1 MRYLFFII
9 FILQTSLS
17 QDLIINE
24 SMSKNNNAVYDE
36 DGDTPDWIEIYNN
49 STNPINMGDYYLTDD
64 SSDFGKWKF
73 PDGIINPD
81 SHIVVFASD
90 KDRTLWPGGDWM
102 PVINFGSNWHYLP
115 GSEQI
120 STDWNLIEFD
130 PVDWSSGPTPIGF
143 GDDDDMTTTDPVFSI
158 YMRKIF
164 EIEDIDNVIYGLL
177 HMDYDD
183 GFVVYV
189 NGVEVLRENLG
200 EPNTEVFYDQFAD
213 TNVEANIYRGI
224 NPVKFFIEN
233 IKYHLIEG
241 QNVLA
246 LQVHNASENLND
258 LTALPILSFYVGE
271 PPIPSE
277 TSEIKIKI
285 NADSYPQE
293 TSWELV
299 GINGTNFNESIAPG
313 TMTLSNTY
321 EWSFDVPTG
330 DYLFTMMDTWGDGI
344 CCEDGVPVDV
354 YNSDWE
360 SDGGWSVWPTD
371 VSTNNWEHSQGDGHD
386 NSYRSLE
393 LFGTSSTGYVAIW
406 QDVDVFPGELHQMS
420 VYAKQAS
427 ENPLQA
433 GQTAYAHIEFWA
445 WGWFGPY
452 MIEQHTTEIITPN
465 SPDDTWIKLN
475 LASEAP
481 EDAGWSKLVVVFN
494 NPSGNSNGA
503 IHFDNISYRNNVHNE
518 NSNFYTSGSYSLT
531 VGGSR
536 IVQGGS
542 FTDANIDTFDTEN
555 LFSDLLNYQ
564 DPYLHTNFKITAS
577 GETVFLINGNENIID
592 TMFVP
597 EMEQNLSYG
606 YHNDGGGAL
615 SLFSDPSPGETN
627 ENADAFYGY
636 TAAPEFS
643 STGGFKEQ
651 YFNLFITSETENAT
665 IYYTTDGS
673 KPNETSNV
681 YNNFIAINNNLLTNG
696 TQTSDEYGW
705 EFSPTYN
712 GIIIRAI
719 AIAPDH
725 VPSKIIT
732 NSYIYDPVNST
743 LPVVSIAIDPDDMF
757 DPITGMHV
765 PGNDFWP
772 WYPYYGSNFWEDWEK
787 EVHIELFEPGGYL
800 GFKQNAGMK
809 IFGGWSRAEAQKS
822 FSFFARSIYGE
833 GNFDYPLFPDS
844 DVDSYESFILRAHGQ
859 DNVMFRDGFHTTLAS
874 ENGVP
879 VQDYRPAVVYLNG
892 EFWGIQNI
900 REKVNEHYIETHY
913 DIENDNLDLLSTIAS
928 TDEPELLHG
937 STEDYLEIRQFI
949 SNNDMSIESNYEM
962 AAEHYDVERLIDY
975 KIAQIF
981 VMNYDWPGNNNKLF
995 KAKSSEGKWQ
1005 HIMFDSD
1012 FGFERWADLALD
1024 FIGSYQTY
1032 NMLDHAYGGGN
1043 VFNNPVWSTVIFT
1056 SFLDNPGFRNQFIN
1070 TYCDRINT
1078 TYSSEHT
1085 TYLIDSLKSVVA
1097 PYVSNHIFRYGPSPY
1112 DSYTPNT
1119 LVDYNSA
1126 IQRMYNFS
1134 LYRPDNAMNEM
1145 VEVFDLQ
1152 GTTNTISLFT
1162 NDSEAGHI
1170 KINSLSIDQQ
1180 GWSGKYFS
1188 DIPVSIKAVP
1198 EFGFAFSHWAN
1209 QYSLSDSINLMIAQN
1224 MTMTAHFVE
1233 IQNPYQD
1240 LIVINEINYHSS
1252 DDFDIGDWVELY
1264 NNSNQ
1269 DIDIS
1274 QWKFMDSDDSH
1285 IFTISDGV
1293 VIESGGYLVLCRD
1306 SSDFSQFFPNVENYI
1321 GEVDFGFSN
1330 GGELLRL
1337 MDNDDGIVDYVSYDD
1352 SAPWP
1357 LEPDGD
1363 GMTLELLNPSLNNND
1378 AENWVSSDVAL
1389 GTPGQQN
1396 SSYDA
1401 LSNDTDE
1408 IIPSVFALHQNYPNP
1423 FNPTTS
1429 IEYDLPNDSYTVVTV
1444 FDVMGKH
1451 VKTLV
1456 DENQSSGF
1464 KTIRWDAKNDEGE
1477 SVAAGM
1483 YIYQIKSGVNI
1494 ASNKMILL
1502 R

>member
-1 MRYLFFII
+1 MKYLIISFIVQLS
-9 FILQTSLS
+9 FSQT
-17 QDLIINE
+17 LIINE
-24 SMSKNNNAVYDE
+24 SMSKNNSAVYDE
-36 DGDTPDWIEIYNN
+36 DNDTPDWIEIYNN
-49 STNPINMGDYYLTDD
+49 SASPINMGDYYLTDD
-64 SSDFGKWKF
+64 RNDLQKWKF
-73 PDGIINPD
+73 PDGIINAD
-81 SHIVVFASD
+81 SHLVVFTSD
-90 KDRTLWPGGDWM
+90 KDRALWPGGDWI
-102 PVINFGSNWHYLP
+102 PVINFGSNWHYIT
-115 GSEQI
+115 GYEQNP
-120 STDWNLIEFD
+120 TDWNSIEFD
-130 PVDWSSGPTPIGF
+130 PTNWSSGPTPIGF
-143 GDDDDMTTTDPVFSI
+143 GDDDDMTIIDPVFSI
-158 YMRKIF
+158 FMRKVF
-164 EIEDIDNVIYGLL
+164 EVDDMDNVIYGLL

-183 GFVVYV
+183 GFVVYI

-200 EPNTEVFYDQFAD
+200 EPNTEVPYDQFAD
-213 TNVEANIYRGI
+213 TNVEANIYRGMK
-224 NPVKFFIEN
+224 PEKFFIEN
-233 IKYHLIEG
+233 IKDFLIEG

-246 LQVHNASENLND
+246 FQVHNASENLND

-271 PPIPSE
+271 SLTPSE

-285 NADSYPQE
+285 NADSYPEE

-299 GINGTNFNESIAPG
+299 GIDGTNFNESIAPG
-313 TMTLSNTY
+313 TITLSNVY

-330 DYLFTMMDTWGDGI
+330 DYLFKIMDTWGDGI

-371 VSTNNWEHSQGDGHD
+371 VSTNNWEHSQGNGHE
-386 NSYRSLE
+386 NSYRSIE
-393 LFGTSSTGYVAIW
+393 LSGTSSTGNVAIW
-406 QDVDVFPGELHQMS
+406 QQVDVYPGELHQMS
-420 VYAKQAS
+420 VYAKQTS
-427 ENPLQA
+427 ENALQA

-445 WGWFGPY
+445 WGWSGPY
-452 MIEQHTTEIITPN
+452 MIEQHTTDIITHN
-465 SPDDTWIKLN
+465 SPDDTWIKLDVT
-475 LASEAP
+475 AEAP
-481 EDAGWSKLVVVFN
+481 AEAGWTHLVVVFN
-494 NPSGNSNGA
+494 NQNGNSNGA
-503 IHFDNISYRNNVHNE
+503 IHFDDISYRNNVHNE
-518 NSNFYTSGSYSLT
+518 NSSFYTSGSYSLT
-531 VGGSR
+531 VNGSR

-542 FTDANIDTFDTEN
+542 FTDVNTDTFDTEN
-555 LFSDLLNYQ
+555 LFSDLLDYQ

-577 GETVFLINGNENIID
+577 GETVFLTNGNENIVD

-597 EMEQNLSYG
+597 EMEQDLSYG
-606 YHNDGGGAL
+606 YNNDGGGAL

-627 ENADAFYGY
+627 ENVEAFYGY
-636 TAAPEFS
+636 TADPEFS
-643 STGGFKEQ
+643 SAGGFKDQ
-651 YFNLFITSETENAT
+651 SFNLFITSETENAT

-673 KPNETSNV
+673 KPDETSNI
-681 YNNFIAINNNLLTNG
+681 YNDFIAVNNYLLMNG
-696 TQTSDEYGW
+696 TQTQDEYGW

-712 GIIIRAI
+712 GIIIRAL

-757 DPITGMHV
+757 DPISGIHVTG
-765 PGNDFWP
+765 NEFLA

-787 EVHIELFEPGGYL
+787 EVHIELFEPGGHL
-800 GFKQNAGMK
+800 GFKQAAGMK

-833 GNFDYPLFPDS
+833 GSFDYQLFPDS

-859 DNVMFRDGFHTTLAS
+859 DNVMFRDGFITTLAS

-913 DIENDNLDLLSTIAS
+913 NIENDNLDLLSTVAS
-928 TDEPELLHG
+928 TEEPELIHG

-949 SNNDMSIESNYEM
+949 SNNDLSIESNYEI

-1012 FGFERWADLALD
+1012 FGFERWTDLALD

-1056 SFLDNPGFRNQFIN
+1056 SFLDNSGFRTQFIN
-1070 TYCDRINT
+1070 TYCDRINS
-1078 TYSSEHT
+1078 TYSSENT
-1085 TYLIDSLKSVVA
+1085 TYLIDSLKAVVA
-1097 PYVSNHIFRYGPSPY
+1097 PYVSNHISRYGPSPY

-1119 LVDYNSA
+1119 MADYNSA
-1126 IQRMYNFS
+1126 VQRMYNFS

-1145 VEVFDLQ
+1145 VEIFDLQ
-1152 GTTNTISLFT
+1152 GSTNTISLYM
-1162 NDSEAGHI
+1162 NDSEGGYI
-1170 KINSLSIDQQ
+1170 QVNSLEVHDET
-1180 GWSGKYFS
+1180 WSGDYFS
-1188 DIPVSIKAVP
+1188 DVPISIKAVP
-1198 EFGFAFSHWAN
+1198 KFGYQFSHWEASP
-1209 QYSLSDSINLMIAQN
+1209 SLSDSVNLLLNQDMIMIANFSQ
-1224 MTMTAHFVE
+1224 
-1233 IQNPYQD
+1233 IQNPFQD
-1240 LIVINEINYHSS
+1240 LVVINEINYHSS
-1252 DDFDIGDWVELY
+1252 DDFDSGDWVELY

-1269 DIDIS
+1269 NIDLS

-1293 VIESGGYLVLCRD
+1293 VIESGGYLILCRD
-1306 SSDFSQFFPNVENYI
+1306 SSDFSQIYPDVENYI
-1321 GEVDFGFSN
+1321 GEIDFGLSN

-1337 MDNDDGIVDYVSYDD
+1337 IDNDEGLVDFVTYDD

-1357 LEPDGD
+1357 LEPDGE
-1363 GMTLELLNPSLNNND
+1363 GRTLELLNPSLDNNNV
-1378 AENWVSSDVAL
+1378 ENWVFSGIEL

-1401 LSNDTDE
+1401 LSNDVNE
-1408 IIPSVFALHQNYPNP
+1408 IIPSVFTIHQNYPNP
-1423 FNPTTS
+1423 FNPRTS
-1429 IEYDLPNDSYTVVTV
+1429 IDFGLPEEGHVSLKIYDIMGREVVTLANKV
-1444 FDVMGKH
+1444 FTPGYKSVVWNATNSMGH
-1451 VKTLV
+1451 PV
-1456 DENQSSGF
+1456 S
-1464 KTIRWDAKNDEGE
+1464 
-1477 SVAAGM
+1477 AGM
-1483 YIYQIKSGVNI
+1483 YFYTIQIKDFI
-1494 ASNKMILL
+1494 QIKKMILMK
-1502 R
+1502 

>member
-1 MRYLFFII
+1 MRHLFFIA
-9 FILQTSLS
+9 FILQLSLS

-36 DGDTPDWIEIYNN
+36 DGDTPDWVEIYNN
-49 STNPINMGDYYLTDD
+49 SLNPINMGDYYLTDD
-64 SSDFGKWKF
+64 SSDLGKWKF

-90 KDRTLWPGGDWM
+90 KDRTLWPGGDWI

-143 GDDDDMTTTDPVFSI
+143 GDDDDMTTIDPVFSI
-158 YMRKIF
+158 FMRKTF
-164 EIEDIDNVIYGLL
+164 EVLDVDNVIYGLL

-183 GFVVYV
+183 GFVVYI

-200 EPNTEVFYDQFAD
+200 EPNTEVSYDQFAD

-224 NPVKFFIEN
+224 KPQKFFIED
-233 IKYHLIEG
+233 IKDHLIEG

-271 PPIPSE
+271 PPAPSE

-285 NADSYPQE
+285 NTDSFPQE

-313 TMTLSNTY
+313 TMSLSNTY
-321 EWSFDVPTG
+321 EWSLDVPTG

-360 SDGGWSVWPTD
+360 SDGGWSVWPDD
-371 VSTNNWEHSQGDGHD
+371 VSTNNWEHSQGDGHH

-393 LFGTSSTGYVAIW
+393 LFGTSSTGNVAIW
-406 QDVDVFPGELHQMS
+406 QQVDVYPGELHHMS
-420 VYAKQAS
+420 VYAKQTS
-427 ENPLQA
+427 DNPLQV
-433 GQTAYAHIEFWA
+433 GQTAFAHIEFWA

-452 MIEQHTTEIITPN
+452 MIEQHTTDIITHN
-465 SPDDTWIKLN
+465 SPDDTWIKLDV
-475 LASEAP
+475 AAEAP
-481 EDAGWSKLVVVFN
+481 ADAGWTHLVVVFSN
-494 NPSGNSNGA
+494 QGGDSNGA

-542 FTDANIDTFDTEN
+542 FTDANIDTFNTEN

-577 GETVFLINGNENIID
+577 GETVFLTNGDENIID

-597 EMEQNLSYG
+597 EMEQDLSYG

-615 SLFSDPSPGETN
+615 SLFSDPSPGSTN
-627 ENADAFYGY
+627 EDAEAFYGY
-636 TAAPEFS
+636 TADPEFS
-643 STGGFKEQ
+643 SAGGFKEQ

-673 KPNETSNV
+673 KPDETSNV

-696 TQTSDEYGW
+696 TQTSDEYGF

-757 DPITGMHV
+757 DPIIGMHV

-772 WYPYYGSNFWEDWEK
+772 WYPYYGSNFWEDMEK

-833 GNFDYPLFPDS
+833 GSFDYPLFPDS

-949 SNNDMSIESNYEM
+949 SNNDMSIESNYEI
-962 AAEHYDVERLIDY
+962 AVQHYDIESLIEY

-995 KAKSSEGKWQ
+995 KAKSSDGRWQ

-1012 FGFERWADLALD
+1012 FGFERWTDLALG

-1097 PYVSNHIFRYGPSPY
+1097 PYVSDHIFRYGPSPY
-1112 DSYTPNT
+1112 DSYTPNS
-1119 LVDYNSA
+1119 LVEYNSA
-1126 IQRMYNFS
+1126 VQRMYDFS
-1134 LYRPDNAMNEM
+1134 LYRPDNAMSEM
-1145 VEVFDLQ
+1145 IEVFDLQ

-1180 GWSGKYFS
+1180 GWSGEYFS

-1209 QYSLSDSINLMIAQN
+1209 QYSLGDSINLMIDQN

-1252 DDFDIGDWVELY
+1252 DDFDAGDWVELY

-1285 IFTISDGV
+1285 IFTISDDV
-1293 VIESGGYLVLCRD
+1293 VIESGGYLVLCQD
-1306 SSDFSQFFPNVENYI
+1306 SSDFAQFFPNVENYI
-1321 GEVDFGFSN
+1321 GEIDFGFSN

-1337 MDNDDGIVDYVSYDD
+1337 MDNDEGIVDYVTYDD

-1357 LEPDGD
+1357 LEPDGE

-1378 AENWVSSDVAL
+1378 AENWASSGAEL

-1401 LSNDTDE
+1401 LSNDIDE

-1456 DENQSSGF
+1456 DKNQSAGF
-1464 KTIRWDAKNDEGE
+1464 KTIRWDAKNDKGE

-1483 YIYQIKSGVNI
+1483 YIYQIKSGANI
-1494 ASNKMILL
+1494 ASKKMILL